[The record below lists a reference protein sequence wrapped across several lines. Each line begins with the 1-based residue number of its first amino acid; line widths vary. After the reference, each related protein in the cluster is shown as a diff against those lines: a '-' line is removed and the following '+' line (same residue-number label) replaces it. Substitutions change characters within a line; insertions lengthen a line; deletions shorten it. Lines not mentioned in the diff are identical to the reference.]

1 MSTGVAPS
9 QIDRAR
15 IKELTE
21 RESKRLDEATPASK
35 AMFERARAV
44 MPGGVPSS
52 YQSRHP
58 WPLYLERGEGAVVWD
73 VDGRR
78 LWDFHNGF
86 GSMPQGHAH
95 PAIVKAVEERVRLEK
110 DTVTDEKQVSDE
122 VRKERIDVDTG
133 RD

>member
-78 LWDFHNGF
+78 LWDFHNARGQLVGVFLGCGF
-86 GSMPQGHAH
+86 SGRPVCKQPECSRPHRDTKHQCESQWEHA
-95 PAIVKAVEERVRLEK
+95 
-110 DTVTDEKQVSDE
+110 
-122 VRKERIDVDTG
+122 
-133 RD
+133 